1 MNGPEHYREAERR
14 LLMAWEEDRVP
25 EDVAHLV
32 AEAQVHATLAQVA
45 ATADLA
51 AAYSYTNE
59 CSGVAIEDWAEVLG
73 KLGGEADA
81 APDSEAK
88 VRALSAS
95 PKAWAR
101 LGRELRERREAV
113 GLSRRALAEK
123 AGVSEKAIQVAEEGR
138 VPSARWPQSIGRV
151 SRALGWSADAATQI
165 VLTECPPEVTR

>member
-51 AAYSYTNE
+51 AAYSYANE

-73 KLGGEADA
+73 LPGGEADA
-81 APDSEAK
+81 VPDSEVK
-88 VRALSAS
+88 VMALSAS

-101 LGRELRERREAV
+101 LGSELRKRREAA

-138 VPSARWPQSIGRV
+138 VPSARWPQSIGPI
-151 SRALGWSADAATQI
+151 SRALGWSADAASQI
-165 VLTECPPEVTR
+165 VLAECPPEVTR